1 MGHDISAYVKT
12 KDDNNET
19 EVSYFRIGAFNTQRQ
34 RLFYGTLP
42 RAQDANAGVSGNG
55 DSIIFTRDEIQKAID
70 ACKYYIED
78 GELLD
83 ENLLSHQLKGEE
95 SIDMFAEVLSQLTG
109 GKVATAPVTFN
120 NEDSKNNLED
130 IIKFHETILET
141 YDLTLKNDPT
151 SYIEIYFG

>member
-55 DSIIFTRDEIQKAID
+55 DSIVFTRDEIQKAID
-70 ACKYYIED
+70 ACKYYLDD

-83 ENLLSHQLKGEE
+83 ENLLSQELEGEKL
-95 SIDMFAEVLSQLTG
+95 IDGFKEVLSKLTG
-109 GKVATAPVTFN
+109 TNIATAPVTF
-120 NEDSKNNLED
+120 DADTKGNLED